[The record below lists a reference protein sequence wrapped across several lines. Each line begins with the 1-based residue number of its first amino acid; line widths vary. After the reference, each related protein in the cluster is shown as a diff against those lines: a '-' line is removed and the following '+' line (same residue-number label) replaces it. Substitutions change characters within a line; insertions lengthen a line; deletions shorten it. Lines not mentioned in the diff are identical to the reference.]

1 MVSTHLKLLL
11 AILIISFCITPC
23 FARGRRTFR
32 VDFPYFDALYDDFIQ
47 YDSPNVYEANDKNT
61 FQSTSDRVKSDN
73 STQANQVISATQPTG
88 VVLNID
94 KAYFSKDSQN
104 DNKSGISNSAAPFRV
119 STSFFYPVVLSEKW
133 KDALESIANAELG
146 FSYAESKSGV
156 FTFSPGLKFGYSYFI
171 GKNGYELNYHMA
183 YFSLPLDFSFYMAN
197 TRKATISIGPYYSFD
212 FLKFQEEYNDVELY
226 RENNLGLDVGVKFS
240 QNVSSFLDINL
251 ALGTLYSFSSSVFLL
266 ARAGISFDW
275 RL

>member
-1 MVSTHLKLLL
+1 MESTRLKLLL
-11 AILIISFCITPC
+11 VILIISICIMPC
-23 FARGRRTFR
+23 FAVERRAFR
-32 VDFPYFDALYDDFIQ
+32 VDFPYFDTIYDDFFQ
-47 YDSPNVYEANDKNT
+47 YDSPNIYETNNT
-61 FQSTSDRVKSDN
+61 DRTQEISDN
-73 STQANQVISATQPTG
+73 IKTDNSSPSNQVITATQPQG

-104 DNKSGISNSAAPFRV
+104 DNKSGVSNSAAPFRI
-119 STSFFYPVVLSEKW
+119 SSSFFYPVILSEKW
-133 KDALESIANAELG
+133 KDSLESIIGAELI
-146 FSYAESKSGV
+146 FSYAESKYGI
-156 FTFSPGLKFGYSYFI
+156 FAFNPGLKFGYSYFI

-183 YFSLPLDFSFYMAN
+183 YFSLPLDFSFYIAE
-197 TRKATISIGPYYSFD
+197 TRKATISAGQYYSFE

-251 ALGTLYSFSSSVFLL
+251 ALGTLYSFSSSDFLL
-266 ARAGISFDW
+266 VRAGISFDW